1 MITPE
6 RIANAIRE
14 ERLQCAVEMC
24 LEIAEDELQLTC
36 IEGLVSETVGE
47 SSLPAS
53 LLDLQRVRIG
63 QVITQNS
70 VVSIVS
76 KALLDKAYCRRSSP
90 MSIVEKSDL
99 LEKVRIGFSQ
109 DDTARLI
116 IDKILELVRF
126 DESLSPL
133 DLKAI
138 EPELQGLILFLGH
151 NDSPSRMLE
160 LRRTDFDG
168 LTSAGL
174 MIATFMVGL
183 RFRRQTLQSG
193 QVFVPFRNTQI
204 LKVVAILNGS
214 SPPDS
219 AQVRREG
226 DNVFIN
232 NVRYERRSRFFAFEI
247 PLNNLVVYAGVKS
260 DFSKFARVKLIA
272 VKNLSSIGSIKIIE
286 RPFMKDNLGTKFF
299 KNINFEDFKL
309 NKIRVFKN
317 RPLLESDFNSEKCLE
332 IKLKSDIWIYEQD
345 ESPTKLKN
353 VLLQIRLE
361 DLKQFKVE
369 APKAKKVKK
378 TKRKRHVEAQLSIS
392 LVEEVL
398 DQSNNDEKADLK
410 YWKKE
415 FKSLFKIKSIKMRFF
430 LS

>member
-116 IDKILELVRF
+116 IDKILELVRI

-214 SPPDS
+214 SPPTS

-247 PLNNLVVYAGVKS
+247 PLNSLVVYAGVKR

-286 RPFMKDNLGTKFF
+286 RQFMKDNLGTKFF

-317 RPLLESDFNSEKCLE
+317 RPLLESDFTSEKCLE
-332 IKLKSDIWIYEQD
+332 IKLKSEVWIYEQD

-369 APKAKKVKK
+369 APKAKREK
-378 TKRKRHVEAQLSIS
+378 TKRKIHVEAQLSIS
-392 LVEEVL
+392 SVEGES

-415 FKSLFKIKSIKMRFF
+415 FTSLFKIKSIKMRFIF
-430 LS
+430 S